1 MVVAKD
7 RPEPPGSTNWWTSLE
22 GRLPFAWLRERDID
36 LLFCSELHAKGDVA
50 KLLAARLG
58 DPSAAFE
65 NAWVSVAEQEGQ
77 SDLVVALSGAKGRLV
92 ALIEDKI
99 AADFQPDQAARYRAR
114 AARLI
119 EAGARVVT
127 VLVAPLDYLGRASSQ
142 DFDATVSYEE
152 IAATA
157 QESGDLRSVFFA
169 DALLGAVEAYRRR
182 NVLVPDATVSDVWMA
197 CWKWSQEVTPKL
209 NFRSPGLKPGRAM
222 WFRFTEAEGFQP
234 GEPARLIYK
243 ANRGQADLQFR
254 RTNVAQLAARVG
266 TWLDPDMRVVRAM
279 SSASV
284 RLAVPKIDFSG
295 APEPQQAKI
304 LEGLEACERLRVL
317 YVERIRG

>member
-1 MVVAKD
+1 MAKD
-7 RPEPPGSTNWWTSLE
+7 RSEAPGAVNWWTSLE

-50 KLLAARLG
+50 KLLAAKLG

-77 SDLVVALSGAKGRLV
+77 SDLVVVLSGATGRLV

-99 AADFQPDQAARYRAR
+99 GAVFQPGQAARYRAR
-114 AARLI
+114 AARWI
-119 EAGARVVT
+119 KAGARVVT
-127 VLVAPLDYLGRASSQ
+127 VLVAPAEYLLRAGSQ
-142 DFDATVSYEE
+142 DFEATISYEE
-152 IAATA
+152 IEATA
-157 QESGDLRSVFFA
+157 RNSGDLRSVFFA
-169 DALLGAVEAYRRR
+169 NALLGGVKAYHRGYDPE
-182 NVLVPDATVSDVWMA
+182 PDAAVSDVWSA
-197 CWKWSQEVTPKL
+197 CWKWSQEMTPKL

-254 RTNVAQLAARVG
+254 RTNVAQLRARVG
-266 TWLDPDMRVVRAM
+266 ALLERDMQVVRATK
-279 SSASV
+279 SASV

-295 APEPQQAKI
+295 APKPQQMAI
-304 LEGLEACERLRVL
+304 LAGLKACERLRAL